1 MRGRAVVPFFDMRGD
16 LDVQLRKAFELRKFA
31 SDTLPDPL
39 RTKKISPRAKA
50 AFLLSVIFCSFLVGV
65 SIRNKSEIERMTME
79 HLIMEKSI
87 KIAEVVSKLLYKTQA
102 LSALVIQG
110 DGAIVGFERVAAT
123 VADDPAILNILIA
136 PGGVVSDVYPLAGN
150 ERLIGF
156 DLLVTDDAG
165 NAEARMA
172 VERDQLVFG
181 GPFNLMQ
188 GGRALV
194 GRLPVW
200 MTRGGV
206 RSLWGLVSV
215 TLKYPQVLDG
225 AGLGALEKQGFAYEI
240 WRVNPD
246 DGKRQIISSS
256 SYDYNQGTRFIER
269 HIPILNADWYFRV
282 SPVFEWYQYPEN
294 WVLILMGL
302 LISFM
307 MAYIVQNN
315 TVLREIR
322 RRLERLVRTD
332 VLTGA
337 LNRQGFLHALGEL
350 IRAGGSFTLC
360 YLDLNYFKHIN
371 DTYGHI
377 VGDRA
382 LVAFSRK
389 VCGCL
394 DDGCTFGRMSGDE
407 FVLICPGEG
416 EVPWAA
422 INAEMEGAL
431 EAAGELITL
440 SFSKGCAI
448 FPRDGVTADELIS
461 CADRRMYE
469 EKNLRYAKEK
479 RRRRTDHH
487 PTVKPPSLT

>member
-1 MRGRAVVPFFDMRGD
+1 M
-16 LDVQLRKAFELRKFA
+16 RKALLLKDFTSGFA
-31 SDTLPDPL
+31 HDPL
-39 RTKKISPRAKA
+39 KPKKIAPRAKA
-50 AFLLSVIFCSFLVGV
+50 AFLISVVFCSFLVGI
-65 SIRNKSEIERMTME
+65 SIRNKAEIERMAME

-156 DLLVTDDAG
+156 DLLATGQAG
-165 NAEARMA
+165 NEEARMA

-200 MTRGGV
+200 VTQDGV
-206 RSLWGLVSV
+206 RVLWGLVSV

-225 AGLGALEKQGFAYEI
+225 AGLSTLEKQGFAYEI

-246 DGKRQIISSS
+246 DDKRQIISSS
-256 SYDYNQGTRFIER
+256 SHDYNQGTRFIER
-269 HIPILNADWYFRV
+269 HIPILNADWYFRI

-307 MAYIVQNN
+307 MAHIVQNN
-315 TVLREIR
+315 AVLHEIR
-322 RRLERLVRTD
+322 RRLERLVQTD

-337 LNRQGFLHALGEL
+337 LNRQGLMQALGDL
-350 IRAGGSFTLC
+350 IRAGDPFTLC

-377 VGDRA
+377 IGDRA

-389 VCGCL
+389 ICAHL
-394 DDGCTFGRMSGDE
+394 DAECIFGRMSGDE
-407 FVLICPGEG
+407 FVLICPEAS

-422 INAEMEGAL
+422 IAAEMEDAL
-431 EAAGELITL
+431 EAAGDHITL
-440 SFSKGCAI
+440 SFSKGCAVC
-448 FPRDGVTADELIS
+448 PHDGVTADELIS

-479 RRRRTDHH
+479 RRRRTDQR
-487 PTVKPPSLT
+487 PAAEPPSL

>member
-1 MRGRAVVPFFDMRGD
+1 MKNSAS
-16 LDVQLRKAFELRKFA
+16 AFALI
-31 SDTLPDPL
+31 PL
-39 RTKKISPRAKA
+39 KPKKISHRAKA
-50 AFLLSVIFCSFLVGV
+50 AFLLSVLFCSLLVGV

-87 KIAEVVSKLLYKTQA
+87 KIAEVISKLLHKTQA

-156 DLLVTDDAG
+156 DLLRGGAAG
-165 NAEARMA
+165 NEEARMA

-188 GGRALV
+188 GRRALV

-200 MTRGGV
+200 VVQDGV
-206 RSLWGLVSV
+206 RTLWGLVSV

-225 AGLGALEKQGFAYEI
+225 AGLTTLEKQGFAYEI

-256 SYDYNQGTRFIER
+256 SCDYNQGTRFIER
-269 HIPILNADWYFRV
+269 HIPILNADWYFRI
-282 SPVFEWYQYPEN
+282 SPVFGWYQYAEN
-294 WVLILMGL
+294 WVLILMSL

-307 MAYIVQNN
+307 MAHIVQNN
-315 TVLREIR
+315 VVLHEIR
-322 RRLERLVRTD
+322 RRLERLVQTD
-332 VLTGA
+332 ALTGT
-337 LNRQGFLHALGEL
+337 LNRQGLMQALDGL
-350 IRAGGSFTLC
+350 IRTGDPFTLC
-360 YLDLNYFKHIN
+360 YLDLNYFKQIN

-389 VCGCL
+389 VCACL
-394 DDGCTFGRMSGDE
+394 DAECIFGRMSGDE
-407 FVLICPGEG
+407 FVLICPGAQEL
-416 EVPWAA
+416 PWPA
-422 INAEMEGAL
+422 IGAEMEGAL
-431 EAAGELITL
+431 EEGGDRITL
-440 SFSKGCAI
+440 SFSKGCAV
-448 FPRDGVTADELIS
+448 FPRDGVNADELIS

-469 EKNLRYAKEK
+469 EKNLRCSKEK

-487 PTVKPPSLT
+487 SPAAPPSPQ